1 MFILEITHSGFKIKS
16 TGCPFSSKGISS
28 TGTIL
33 ETIHLFPC
41 LPAIL
46 SPTSNFFVSAIKTF
60 TCLKT
65 QVGRLSHSSLFN
77 ISTFKTFHS

>member
-1 MFILEITHSGFKIKS
+1 MS
-16 TGCPFSSKGISS
+16 TGVPSSINGISS

-46 SPTSNFFVSAIKTF
+46 SHNSIFLV
-60 TCLKT
+60 
-65 QVGRLSHSSLFN
+65 
-77 ISTFKTFHS
+77 